1 MSRANTSVIQRR
13 KGAISTEPGNRIAGA
28 FTPAAVSYCL
38 HCKNAANCDHMML
51 SLNSHGD
58 LCIIQT
64 IIKIV
69 MHKMLTMIVFCG
81 IALDSFY
88 REALTFHLSGRKCQ
102 GLGLNKCLTRGL
114 STSGLQVILP
124 AVSRKAPAR
133 NLPFTSVTCNG

>member
-1 MSRANTSVIQRR
+1 MSVYFSQGVVGLNEGKQEIRKNLNLLTYSKNKNIARISRANVYVIQRR

-38 HCKNAANCDHMML
+38 HCKNAANSDHMML
-51 SLNSHGD
+51 SLNSQGE

-81 IALDSFY
+81 IAL
-88 REALTFHLSGRKCQ
+88 
-102 GLGLNKCLTRGL
+102 
-114 STSGLQVILP
+114 
-124 AVSRKAPAR
+124 APFSKR
-133 NLPFTSVTCNG
+133 R

>member
-88 REALTFHLSGRKCQ
+88 REALTFHLSRVGRVRPRVKQ
-102 GLGLNKCLTRGL
+102 MFDSGPFHIRPSGNPSSRQPKGTR
-114 STSGLQVILP
+114 
-124 AVSRKAPAR
+124 A
-133 NLPFTSVTCNG
+133 

>member
-38 HCKNAANCDHMML
+38 HCKNAANSDHMML

-102 GLGLNKCLTRGL
+102 GLGLTLVDSGPFHIRPSGIPSSRQPKGTR
-114 STSGLQVILP
+114 
-124 AVSRKAPAR
+124 A
-133 NLPFTSVTCNG
+133 